1 MDKEQKRGEYRLR
14 TDTPADFCLCR
25 SLLKS
30 LAADAVC
37 TDLKLLRE
45 QLQDGELIIQ
55 PTQLPLQYALIMP
68 FLFLQSLHL

>member
-1 MDKEQKRGEYRLR
+1 MRNGKRPQGNTIVPTARKSKRGGYWL
-14 TDTPADFCLCR
+14 TADTPPADFYLCR

-45 QLQDGELIIQ
+45 QLQDRELIVQ
-55 PTQLPLQYALIMP
+55 PA
-68 FLFLQSLHL
+68 